1 MPCNRG
7 GRRKYLLQ
15 CHLIFVVK
23 YRKRLLTTYGDC
35 IKSVFK
41 IQEVKSSSVVETV
54 EVDKDHIHLLLSYEP

>member
-1 MPCNRG
+1 MPYNRD

-23 YRKRLLTTYGDC
+23 YRKKLLLIYGDF

-41 IQEVKSSSVVETV
+41 IQETKSSFVI
-54 EVDKDHIHLLLSYEP
+54 EVMELDKE